1 MSCWWVSVPGEVDQ
15 SPRTQVLLG
24 TGATAINGIVV
35 AEADGSIWKRLEGN
49 INEAVGAQR
58 PVLAFLTTNAP
69 QGLTANASAGVDR
82 ARMPKCYLP

>member
-1 MSCWWVSVPGEVDQ
+1 VSVPGEADK

-58 PVLAFLTTNAP
+58 PVLA
-69 QGLTANASAGVDR
+69 
-82 ARMPKCYLP
+82 